1 MSRKL
6 EEVYVFLTDK
16 NNMYYRALEDGR
28 GNYTILKS
36 GEPYPIKYRP
46 TNLLEGD
53 VEFATNLTYFSMA
66 RSINYPVKFIR
77 DGAAILRH
85 FYYNGKGTEEWV
97 NVIVLEFNGK
107 TRIHELSYK
116 GRVDFKEKTENPK
129 EASFT
134 APLVDSSAWGILSNN
149 ASMDLEIDCS
159 PSNPKAIP
167 ILYDGITL
175 INRYTYQTVQAPI
188 THNSAENTYTVPLVL
203 VNQDGDSAGL
213 LAKSQT
219 LERYSNWFT
228 EHQTTSKSFFLTTFY
243 EIKEVNIEGSF
254 QFQWSTNTMPSGGLI
269 IYFVTSLNQR
279 FEIFP
284 QQSNLVRDKTYTV
297 TFNITL
303 DLAVGENIFFLA
315 VLNDNAARNFTITPI
330 VTNITVT
337 TKTRQQ
343 PSIVWGLRPLDL
355 LQTIVSKAT
364 FGLFT
369 INSNFFTIN
378 NKSVCISGDSLRNIP
393 HAKIYTNFKDFFITF
408 NAINFM
414 ALRDINGDLWM
425 EKATVVY
432 SQNSTIIDLG
442 ETEDVELHPA
452 VEFLCNEVACGSP
465 IQDYRHPSGRL
476 EVNTTNTWT
485 LPMINTDSKL
495 EIVTKYRLGC
505 YDIEFMISD
514 YKGAS
519 TEDNSGDK
527 SVYVLDISDEKGTAV
542 DNIETFENINVNNAP
557 LEPIIK
563 SPLNNDVITFNKPV
577 IKGIAPAGSTV
588 YIYVD
593 NSLDGVTVS
602 DNSGKW
608 SYNITR
614 ELTSYNVNLGLTGE
628 HTIEATYTDLSSP
641 KTSVNVT
648 INTNIVQSTEIVY
661 PSNNQSLYNNK
672 PLIRGVAQN
681 GTNIN
686 ISLDGVFLGSTVS
699 DASGNWQFKSP
710 VIPNGNHIIDV
721 NGLVSVNI
729 VIDTNVAF
737 PLITYIDGELDG
749 TVILNNLPLIEG
761 VATPGAKVE
770 LWLNYIKYAPLGTT
784 VADANGNWS
793 IQVVPVNY
801 IDRFSGIPVILAPI
815 INGLNIIS
823 TSLINHTVGINVTG
837 YKLNRPDYISI
848 TGVTDRT
855 VFNTELSPKHMLKNH
870 YPRLA
875 PIFDKMPQEVMR
887 FQKPDKNA
895 NQVTNLNGEI
905 TNERADISRSEMG
918 QPIAIFEYANIRTK
932 SLNSFAKTLYNFN
945 SGGIIKFKVKGI
957 DVYGLPIGSM
967 KMNSLISTQQEW
979 KILLSPLTTYQSLL
993 NLYKNGQVINIME
1006 KSIYRSDYNSL
1017 HMVQYNFQQNP
1028 KYNFKT
1034 IYEDRF
1040 SGRNNGWI
1048 ANPNYIQKFQT
1059 TDVFKDQ
1066 IISNGISNISLR
1078 IYKCSD
1084 ASVVDTLFYAP
1095 VNPAPI
1101 NLPDVVLETEINLSL
1116 YPPDVYFFVMFV
1128 GDTPVSISEK
1138 IHTRVKWDK
1147 TILIEASNS
1156 LDKTGC
1162 FFSTGFKTVIRVEG
1176 IIHKLQPDVR
1186 VNVYE
1191 DDGRNKRTLYGAVAR
1206 KALIRFGTAYGLPDY
1221 IYLRIADA
1229 IVLDELLIEKEYYD
1243 MEDGEKIEPAERFE
1257 GHPLYY
1263 YNVTMYP
1270 RENSRGIAIPASDDN
1285 TSDLNSVVLVVDA
1298 AALGLPAGSVYNIN
1312 IKD

>member
-6 EEVYVFLTDK
+6 EDVYVFITDR
-16 NNMYYRALEDGR
+16 NNMYYRAIEDGR

-36 GEPYPIKYRP
+36 GDPYPIKYRP
-46 TNLLEGD
+46 VNLLEGD
-53 VEFATNLTYFSMA
+53 VEFATNSTYFSMA
-66 RSINYPVKFIR
+66 RSINYPVEFIK

-85 FYYNGKGTEEWV
+85 FYHNGKGTEEWV
-97 NVIVLEFNGK
+97 NVIVVEYNG
-107 TRIHELSYK
+107 RVHPNRYELSYK
-116 GRVDFKEKTENPK
+116 GRVDFTEKNENPK
-129 EASFT
+129 TASFT

-149 ASMDLEIDCS
+149 DNMEFEIDCS

-167 ILYDGITL
+167 VLYDGITL
-175 INRYTYQTVQAPI
+175 VNRYTYQTVQAPI
-188 THNSAENTYTVPLVL
+188 THNSAENTYTVPFVL

-243 EIKEVNIEGSF
+243 AIKDVEIDGSF
-254 QFQWSTNTMPSGGLI
+254 MFEWSTNTMPSGGLI
-269 IYFVTSLNQR
+269 LYFVTSLNQR

-284 QQSNLVRDKTYTV
+284 QQGNLVRGKIYTLN
-297 TFNITL
+297 FNIKL

-337 TKTRQQ
+337 TRTRQQ
-343 PSIVWGLRPLDL
+343 PSIVWALRPLDL

-369 INSNFFTIN
+369 MNSNFFTVN
-378 NKSVCISGDSLRNIP
+378 NKHVCLSGDSLRNIP
-393 HAKIYTNFKDFFITF
+393 HAKLYTNFKDFFITF

-414 ALRDINGDLWM
+414 ALRNINGDLWM

-442 ETEDVELHPA
+442 ETEDIELHPA
-452 VEFLCNEVACGSP
+452 VDFLCNEVACGCPS
-465 IQDYRHPSGRL
+465 QDYRHPSGRL

-505 YDIEFMISD
+505 YDVEFMISD
-514 YKGAS
+514 YKGSS
-519 TEDNSGDK
+519 TQDNTGDK
-527 SVYVLDISDEKGTAV
+527 SVYVLDITDEQGTAV

-563 SPLNNDVITFNKPV
+563 SPLDNDIITFNRPT
-577 IKGIAPAGSTV
+577 IKGIAPAGYTV
-588 YIYVD
+588 NVYVD
-593 NSLDGVTVS
+593 NQLDGTTVS
-602 DNSGKW
+602 DPTGHW
-608 SYNITR
+608 IYNITND
-614 ELTSYNVNLGLTGE
+614 LTAYNPNLGLTGL
-628 HTIEATYTDLSSP
+628 HSIEATYSDLSAP
-641 KTSVNVT
+641 KTSVN
-648 INTNIVQSTEIVY
+648 IVIDTSFVQATELVY

-686 ISLDGVFLGSTVS
+686 ISLDGVFLGATVA
-699 DASGNWQFKSP
+699 DASGNWEFKSP
-710 VIPNGNHIIDV
+710 IIPNGKHVIDV
-721 NGLVSVNI
+721 NGIVSSNI
-729 VIDTNVAF
+729 TVDTDVAF

-761 VATPGAKVE
+761 VAKPGTTVTV
-770 LWLNYIKYAPLGTT
+770 WLNYIKYAPLGTAL
-784 VADANGNWS
+784 ADTNGNWS
-793 IQVVPVNY
+793 LQVTPVNY
-801 IDRFSGIPVILAPI
+801 NDALSGIPVILAPI

-837 YKLNRPDYISI
+837 YKLNRPNYVSI

-855 VFNTELSPKHMLKNH
+855 VFNTELSPKHMLKAH
-870 YPRLA
+870 YPRFA
-875 PIFDKMPQEVMR
+875 AIFDKLPQEVMR

-905 TNERADISRSEMG
+905 TNERADITRAEMG
-918 QPIAIFEYANIRTK
+918 APIAVLEYAIIKTTT
-932 SLNSFAKTLYNFN
+932 LNSFAKTLYNFN
-945 SGGIIKFKVKGI
+945 SGGIIRFKVRGV

-967 KMNSLISTQQEW
+967 KMSSLISTQQQW
-979 KILLSPLTTYQSLL
+979 KLLLSPLTTFQSLL
-993 NLYKNGQVINIME
+993 NLYKHGQTIKIME

-1017 HMVQYNFQQNP
+1017 HMVMYDFQQNP

-1034 IYEDRF
+1034 IYEDLF
-1040 SGRNNGWI
+1040 HGRNNGWSR
-1048 ANPNYIQKFQT
+1048 NPRYVQKYQT
-1059 TDVFKDQ
+1059 TEVFTDQ
-1066 IISNGISNISLR
+1066 IISNGISNITLR
-1078 IYKCSD
+1078 VYRCYD
-1084 ASVVDTLFYAP
+1084 ASIVDVLNYQP

-1101 NLPDVVLETEINLSL
+1101 NAPDIVLETEINLSL
-1116 YPPDVYFFVMFV
+1116 YPPDIYFFVMFV
-1128 GDTPVSISEK
+1128 GETPIAISER
-1138 IHTRVKWDK
+1138 IHTKPKWNN
-1147 TILIEASNS
+1147 TILLEASHS

-1176 IIHKLQPDVR
+1176 IIHKLQPDTK
-1186 VNVYE
+1186 VNVAE
-1191 DDGRNKRTLYGAVAR
+1191 DDGRNKRTLYGQIAR

-1221 IYLRIADA
+1221 IYLKIADA
-1229 IVLDELLIEKEYYD
+1229 IVLDEVMIEKEYYD
-1243 MEDGEKIEPAERFE
+1243 MEDGEQIEPADHFD

-1270 RENSRGIAIPASDDN
+1270 KENSKGMAVPAAEGADV
-1285 TSDLNSVVLVVDA
+1285 NSVVLVIDA
-1298 AALGLPAGSVYNIN
+1298 AAFGLPAGSIYNIK
-1312 IKD
+1312 ISD